1 MRLALAILVL
11 LAATAATAPAAFAQA
26 PPPRLFV
33 IGDSLAYDNR
43 PYLQKDLPHWKIQSD
58 FSFARLASDT
68 AHDLRVRDRREPLP
82 PIIHVSSGTGD
93 DPSRL
98 GRFRR
103 AVQRVMRLAGPQR
116 CVVWA
121 NVWRL
126 KLSQPT
132 FDVINLVLAEE
143 ALARPNLRVVDW
155 HSMVAAHGEWLVD
168 LVHVDEEGNRARA
181 AAVAR
186 EVRACRKELTA
197 PVPPGPLPA

>member
-1 MRLALAILVL
+1 VRLAVAVLVA
-11 LAATAATAPAAFAQA
+11 LAATAPTAFAQA

-58 FSFARLASDT
+58 FSFARSAADT
-68 AHDLRVRDRREPLP
+68 AHDLRARDRRESLP

-103 AVQRVMRLAGPQR
+103 AVRRVMRLAGPQR

-121 NVWRL
+121 NVWQL
-126 KLSQPT
+126 KLSEPT
-132 FDVINLVLAEE
+132 FDVINLVLAQE
-143 ALARPNLRVVDW
+143 ALAHPNLRVVDW
-155 HSMVAAHGEWLVD
+155 HSMIATHHDWLVD
-168 LVHVDEEGNRARA
+168 LIHVDEEGNRARA

-186 EVRACRKELTA
+186 EVRACRDELTA
-197 PVPPGPLPA
+197 SVPPGPLPA

>member
-1 MRLALAILVL
+1 MKLALAVLVL
-11 LAATAATAPAAFAQA
+11 LAASAPAAFAQA
-26 PPPRLFV
+26 PPTRLFV
-33 IGDSLAYDNR
+33 IGDSIAYDNR
-43 PYLQKDLPHWKIQSD
+43 PYLQRDLPHWKIQSD
-58 FSFARLASDT
+58 FSFARLASET
-68 AHDLRVRDRREPLP
+68 AHDLRARDRREPLP

-93 DPSRL
+93 DPSRA

-103 AVQRVMRLAGPQR
+103 AVRRVMRLAGPQR

-126 KLSQPT
+126 KLSEPT

-155 HSMVAAHGEWLVD
+155 HSMVEAHRQWLVD

-181 AAVAR
+181 AAVAG
-186 EVRACRKELTA
+186 EVRACRDQLTT
-197 PVPPGPLPA
+197 PLPPGPLPA

>member
-1 MRLALAILVL
+1 MRLALAVLVL
-11 LAATAATAPAAFAQA
+11 LAATAPAALAQA
-26 PPPRLFV
+26 PPPHLFV

-43 PYLQKDLPHWKIQSD
+43 PYLQNELPNWRIQSD
-58 FSFARLASDT
+58 FGFARTASET
-68 AHDLRVRDRREPLP
+68 AHDLRARDRREPLP
-82 PIIHVSSGTGD
+82 PIVHVSSGTGD
-93 DPSRL
+93 DPSRA

-103 AVQRVMRLAGPQR
+103 AVRRVMRVAGPQR

-126 KLSQPT
+126 KLSEPT

-155 HSMVAAHGEWLVD
+155 HSMIEAHGDWLVD
-168 LVHVDEEGNRARA
+168 LVHVNEEGNRARA

>member
-1 MRLALAILVL
+1 MKVALAVLVL
-11 LAATAATAPAAFAQA
+11 LAVAAPAALAQA

-43 PYLQKDLPHWKIQSD
+43 PYLQRDLPHWTIQSD
-58 FSFARLASDT
+58 FSFARSAAET
-68 AHDLRVRDRREPLP
+68 AHDLRARDRRAQLP

-93 DPSRL
+93 DPSQAN
-98 GRFRR
+98 RFRR
-103 AVQRVMRLAGPQR
+103 AVRRIMRVAGPQR

-126 KLSQPT
+126 KLSEPT
-132 FDVINLVLAEE
+132 FAVINFVLAEE
-143 ALARPNLRVVDW
+143 AIAHPNLRVVDW
-155 HSMVAAHGEWLVD
+155 HSMIAAHHDWLVD
-168 LVHVDEEGNRARA
+168 LVHVNEEGNRARA

-186 EVRACRKELTA
+186 EVRACRRLLTA